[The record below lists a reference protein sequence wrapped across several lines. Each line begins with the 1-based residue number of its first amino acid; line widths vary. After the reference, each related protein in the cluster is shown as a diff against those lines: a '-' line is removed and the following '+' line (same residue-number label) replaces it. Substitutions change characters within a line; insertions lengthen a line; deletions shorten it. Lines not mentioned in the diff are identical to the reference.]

1 MQAQEPPLIAARGV
15 VQCLHDGTL
24 LSPQSKRFLKR
35 SVPSFLY
42 ACLRCR
48 EVAWLTMLV
57 SHTHGLR
64 VTGCDSSHG
73 QGFFFTIEPC
83 LSFQNR
89 PCRRRRIHARSADVS
104 ANDPSMRSP
113 GRHIGAAPINCAP
126 TSPSSLMWRRRTS
139 LAPARK
145 GRHCISHL
153 VCHPERSEG
162 SLPSGRSFAALRM
175 TTLFIDQTKVDCALR
190 CITDSST
197 A

>member
-1 MQAQEPPLIAARGV
+1 MSGVLPVILSAAQDLCVRRARPFAEFTLSAA
-15 VQCLHDGTL
+15 
-24 LSPQSKRFLKR
+24 
-35 SVPSFLY
+35 
-42 ACLRCR
+42 
-48 EVAWLTMLV
+48 
-57 SHTHGLR
+57 HGLR
-64 VTGCDSSHG
+64 VTWCDESHG
-73 QGFFFTIEPC
+73 QGFFFTIAPC

-89 PCRRRRIHARSADVS
+89 PLRRRRIHARTADVS

-113 GRHIGAAPINCAP
+113 GRHIGAAPVNCAP

-175 TTLFIDQTKVDCALR
+175 TTLFLDQMKVDCAVGAQL
-190 CITDSST
+190 CTLT
-197 A
+197 K